1 MNPVSRPVIYELT
14 STGGVA
20 LSPWCWHARMALA
33 HKGIEP
39 EIRQH
44 CFTDKEP
51 LKAAGGKS
59 FPLLLLDDGTVL
71 DDSMKIVMRLEE
83 AVPQPTLFPGG
94 EPAVAAYRFMH
105 RHTQLMV
112 FPSLIPLVVP
122 HIPEMLEGEDHDYFI
137 TSRRERFGMSMDEV
151 AKGADAARESLNKA
165 LEPFRR
171 AITGGG
177 YVSGSA
183 PAMPDY
189 LLFGVLQ
196 WARVS
201 SPRTIIEDDDIIKPW
216 MENILDLFDGLGR
229 SEPARI
235 A

>member
-122 HIPEMLEGEDHDYFI
+122 HIPEMLEGEDHD
-137 TSRRERFGMSMDEV
+137 
-151 AKGADAARESLNKA
+151 
-165 LEPFRR
+165 
-171 AITGGG
+171 
-177 YVSGSA
+177 
-183 PAMPDY
+183 
-189 LLFGVLQ
+189 
-196 WARVS
+196 
-201 SPRTIIEDDDIIKPW
+201 
-216 MENILDLFDGLGR
+216 
-229 SEPARI
+229 
-235 A
+235 